1 MGAISL
7 RAPSRLV
14 ASVSFS
20 FALAML
26 TVASVAIPHRRGP
39 RRAYWTGFATCGW
52 LYLVLTGFPILDTH
66 VGVHLLTTPGLDLL
80 YQKVAQHRPIL
91 LRRLGR
97 LDRHRP
103 EFQPALRR
111 RRGPRVLRV
120 LHADRP
126 LARRDPRRARRR
138 IGRPLVPRESRFR
151 IHCGVTSNQ
160 VSIWA

>member
-14 ASVSFS
+14 ASGSFS

-39 RRAYWTGFATCGW
+39 SRSYWIGFATCGW

-80 YQKVAQHRPIL
+80 YQKVAHRPPSTGPFSYDAWADWTDTDL
-91 LRRLGR
+91 NFNRRYVGSV
-97 LDRHRP
+97 
-103 EFQPALRR
+103 
-111 RRGPRVLRV
+111 VLV
-120 LHADRP
+120 SSESFM
-126 LARRDPRRARRR
+126 R
-138 IGRPLVPRESRFR
+138 IGHSLAAILAGLV
-151 IHCGVTSNQ
+151 GG
-160 VSIWA
+160 